1 MSAVVASPSSVVSE
15 TDNSARPVSR
25 CSVWSD
31 PIWELDIDVAG
42 RRADQKRLRWGIALP
57 DGSRLTDPDRA
68 EHYGQSD
75 DPSVRIKLFA

>member
-1 MSAVVASPSSVVSE
+1 MQRLERSDLGTRYRRCRAPRRSEASA
-15 TDNSARPVSR
+15 
-25 CSVWSD
+25 
-31 PIWELDIDVAG
+31 L
-42 RRADQKRLRWGIALP
+42 GIALP